1 MSCQSGCAESCGNPR
16 PFYLC
21 RFVLGSAV
29 AFLWILTG
37 PAIPGILAAAALF
50 FSFSGYF
57 RTLLERTGIS
67 GDEDIKDVTGSFR
80 QSVFLIALI
89 SAFIFVYGLTDASVI
104 SVASS
109 VGSPGIFRLYE
120 GLLFLSAASLVVTLT
135 DFRSLSSLLSGKH
148 AVRISQDTAKDPASG
163 AKMMS
168 GRASALLTAG
178 RFLLVILSGLAA
190 VYSSLSPDVLSGNPS
205 DLFSGGDLTVLS
217 QIVFF
222 AVFLSLM
229 MSLVEIIPAFPDRH
243 ASFFSGI
250 FLAGLVLLLSGC
262 VFSIGDILFALVF
275 ALSLGILSYVTRIGD
290 LSALLG
296 SALLGFLI
304 TLYTSPL
311 HYVLVLMFFII
322 GSLCTKYKYSY
333 KEKLGLAESRKGM
346 RTYVNVFANSLPSL
360 IWAVACGISVRN
372 GNDLQATLF
381 TFAFVGTVA
390 NALADTMA
398 SEIGMTYSGP
408 AYLITT
414 FRKTKTGEDGG
425 ISLPGEL
432 ACLAG
437 SAVIGLLAFCFGIID
452 SLPAALLAGLAG
464 GFIGTNLDSLFG
476 ATLQKN
482 NYLSNSGVNLLSTAL
497 SGFPAAAVSLLFI

>member
-21 RFVLGSAV
+21 RFVFGLAV

-37 PAIPGILAAAALF
+37 PVIPGILSAAALV

-57 RTLLERTGIS
+57 RTLSERLGIS
-67 GDEDIKDVTGSFR
+67 GDEDLKDVTGSFR
-80 QSVFLIALI
+80 QSAFLITLI
-89 SAFIFVYGLTDASVI
+89 SAFTFVYGLTGASDI
-104 SVASS
+104 SVDA
-109 VGSPGIFRLYE
+109 GPAGGFRLYE
-120 GLLFLSAASLVVTLT
+120 GLLFLSAASLAVTLT
-135 DFRSLSSLLSGKH
+135 DFRSLSSLLSGS
-148 AVRISQDTAKDPASG
+148 AVRTSPDDAKDSGSG
-163 AKMMS
+163 AKVMS
-168 GRASALLTAG
+168 GRASALLTSG

-190 VYSSLSPDVLSGNPS
+190 AYLHLSPAGLSGNPA
-205 DLFSGGDLTVLS
+205 DLFSGDDLTVLS

-229 MSLVEIIPAFPDRH
+229 MSLLEIIPAFPDRH

-372 GNDLQATLF
+372 GNDFQATLF